1 MLPDPRSEDAG
12 MFGPTR
18 RFIRAGGHR
27 TCLIEAGD
35 PAQPTVVLVHDGA
48 HGTDAALCWGP
59 IIEDLAGDHHV
70 LAPDLI
76 GWGGTDKLCYFDRSP
91 YDFRLEH
98 LAAMCSV
105 LGLDEPVYFAG
116 SSFGAE
122 LVVRGTAVPSWGWKV
137 RAAVAITGTGGRLF
151 RVPGGIEQLG
161 DYTPSLEAAERL
173 TGFFV
178 TSTDGMEDHI
188 RQRYE
193 NSLIPGHWESL
204 KALHLQNPAVERPS
218 HPDDWPEPLRHCETP
233 ILFVEGEDDPLL
245 ETGWAAQMAEL
256 GATFSSA
263 VLPGSHEPNLD
274 HPAETA
280 EVIRRFLAQH
290 R

>member
-1 MLPDPRSEDAG
+1 MVEAR
-12 MFGPTR
+12 R

-35 PAQPTVVLVHDGA
+35 PDRPTVVLVHDGA
-48 HGTDAALCWGP
+48 YGTDASLCWGP
-59 IIEDLAGDHHV
+59 VIDDLAADHHV

-98 LAAMCSV
+98 LAAVCSV
-105 LGLDEPVYFAG
+105 LGLDDPVFFAG
-116 SSFGAE
+116 TSFGAE
-122 LVVRGTAVPSWGWKV
+122 LVVRGTAVPHWGWNV

-151 RVPGGIEQLG
+151 RVPGGIEKLG
-161 DYTPSLEAAERL
+161 DYTPSLEEAERL

-178 TSTDGMEDHI
+178 TSTEGMEEHVH
-188 RQRYE
+188 QRYE
-193 NSLIPGHWESL
+193 NSLLPGHWESL
-204 KALHLQNPAVERPS
+204 RALHLRNPAVERTVP
-218 HPDDWPEPLRHCETP
+218 PDDWPEPLRTCGTP

-245 ETGWAAQMAEL
+245 EKGWAARMAEL
-256 GATFSSA
+256 GGAFSSTT
-263 VLPGSHEPNLD
+263 LPGSHEPNLD

-280 EVIRRFLAQH
+280 RVLRSFFASH